1 MRRWWLAAAV
11 PALIL
16 ALVGCGTVTTPNT
29 TTGAQGTA
37 ASSKGSSLDPPFRV
51 VTSLEVV
58 TPDAKFDPSAASLS
72 LYQNIPVYT
81 ASGKVVH
88 LDARKQPILIEAYWC
103 PHCQRTLLLFNK
115 HSQAMKQRPILI
127 STGFAQGTTLQQAV
141 KLGEAEDAAL
151 HLQNYQMY
159 YYIAPNFATRL
170 VPVGFPTLVFPW
182 KGKVGALYGE
192 HTWAA
197 WQPALG

>member
-1 MRRWWLAAAV
+1 MRRWWLAAVV

-16 ALVGCGTVTTPNT
+16 ALAGCGTVTAPKT
-29 TTGAQGTA
+29 TTTTTQST
-37 ASSKGSSLDPPFRV
+37 GSSLDPPFRV

-58 TPDAKFDPSAASLS
+58 TPDAKFDPTAASLS
-72 LYQNIPVYT
+72 LYQSIPVYT

-88 LDARKQPILIEAYWC
+88 LDATKQPILIEAYWC

-115 HSQAMKQRPILI
+115 HSQAMKQRPVLI

-141 KLGEAEDAAL
+141 QIGKAEEAAL
-151 HLQNYQMY
+151 HLQAYQVY
-159 YYIAPNFATRL
+159 YYIAPDYAKRL

-182 KGKVGALYGE
+182 KGKVDALYGE